1 MLEKHRKFAINY
13 AATGNG
19 AEAARLAGYSPQCAR
34 QTAYRLKKLDH
45 IQQAIDRE
53 LWFVGRDLRSTKAKA
68 TELLIESFHRAE
80 SATEM
85 RKSVDALC
93 KLHGLIK

>member
-1 MLEKHRKFAINY
+1 MGR
-13 AATGNG
+13 G
-19 AEAARLAGYSPQCAR
+19 PCAVGR
-34 QTAYRLKKLDH
+34 GPWSVGCGLWAVGCG
-45 IQQAIDRE
+45 RE
-53 LWFVGRDLRSTKAKA
+53 LWAVGCDLRSTKAKA

-80 SATEM
+80 NATEM

>member
-19 AEAARLAGYSPQCAR
+19 AEAARLAGYSPKCAR
-34 QTAYRLKKLDH
+34 QTAYRLRKLDH

-53 LWFVGRDLRSTKAKA
+53 LWFVGRDLRSTKGKA